1 MTKLS
6 ISSSGAR
13 EFSCELSILGL
24 EIDNL
29 APSWVL
35 SCLAF
40 HPQVKHF
47 LLVCVPAPALED
59 KILDLLKQLEGKF
72 KKERMTME
80 KEEMDKKCTCRSRR
94 CRGRGSS
101 SEHAKDRAIS
111 KTFALSGP

>member
-6 ISSSGAR
+6 ISFSGAR
-13 EFSCELSILGL
+13 EFSCELCILGL

-35 SCLAF
+35 SCLAL

-59 KILDLLKQLEGKF
+59 KILDLLKKLEGKF

-80 KEEMDKKCTCRSRR
+80 KGGNGQEV
-94 CRGRGSS
+94 
-101 SEHAKDRAIS
+101 H
-111 KTFALSGP
+111 LPQSGM